1 MTLKV
6 FADRMSQP
14 SRAVILFCKL
24 NKINFEEVRIDLF
37 KRQHFSQEFAEINPL
52 RQVPAIVD
60 GRFKLYESH
69 AILIYLSCAF
79 PGIADHWYPADVSKR
94 AKIHSVLDWHHL
106 NLRYGAMRYV
116 VNTTLGPALGRP
128 LDSQAAARAEKVLDS
143 SLATIESVWLEGSG
157 KFLLGSKSPSI
168 ADLSLVCEIMQL
180 EVLDEKD
187 RARILNPYKKVRAWI
202 EATKVATH
210 PHFDDVHGVL
220 FRAKAKFQKQRERD
234 LTAASSNARLHSKM

>member
-24 NKINFEEVRIDLF
+24 SKIDFEEVKIDLF
-37 KRQHFSQEFAEINPL
+37 KRQHLSPEFAEINPL
-52 RQVPAIVD
+52 QQVPAIVD

-69 AILIYLSCAF
+69 AILIYLACAF
-79 PGIADHWYPADVSKR
+79 PGVADHWYPADVSKR
-94 AKIHSVLDWHHL
+94 VKIHSVLDWHHL

-116 VNTTLGPALGRP
+116 LHTTLGPALGRP
-128 LDSQAAARAEKVLDS
+128 LNPEAAAKAEKTLDS
-143 SLATIESVWLEGSG
+143 SLSKIESVWLKGSG
-157 KFLLGSKSPSI
+157 KFLLGSYQPSV

-187 RARILNPYKKVRAWI
+187 RARILSPYKKIQKWI
-202 EATKVATH
+202 EATKASTQ
-210 PHFDDVHGVL
+210 PHFDDVHGIL
-220 FRAKAKFQKQRERD
+220 YRAKIKIQKQREIST
-234 LTAASSNARLHSKM
+234 LQSKM

>member
-60 GRFKLYESH
+60 GRFKLYER
-69 AILIYLSCAF
+69 
-79 PGIADHWYPADVSKR
+79 YPADVSKR